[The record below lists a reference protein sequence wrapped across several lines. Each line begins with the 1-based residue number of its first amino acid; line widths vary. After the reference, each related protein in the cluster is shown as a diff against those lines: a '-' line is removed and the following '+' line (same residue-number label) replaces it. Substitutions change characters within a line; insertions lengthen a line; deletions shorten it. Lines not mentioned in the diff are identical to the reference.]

1 MCNTREMEKKTQN
14 AMVTL
19 DGYLYF
25 DVPNFQA
32 ANLTLRH
39 TWNWNN
45 PSKRGYDNTHI
56 QSNGFN
62 KELRLTWKE
71 KNKNQKLVKF
81 EK

>member
-39 TWNWNN
+39 TWTGTILQREDMTILTFNRMGSIKSFNL
-45 PSKRGYDNTHI
+45 PGKKRI
-56 QSNGFN
+56 
-62 KELRLTWKE
+62 KI
-71 KNKNQKLVKF
+71 KN
-81 EK
+81 